1 MRFQNEAPNVKFSQQ
16 NVNVWKKHLQGAG
29 ASQNFQKVASGHWCD
44 WFLIPGSELYGF
56 SKKSNSCKSTKVLNF
71 KHFWK
76 N

>member
-1 MRFQNEAPNVKFSQQ
+1 MRHPKSNFHKKCKCVE
-16 NVNVWKKHLQGAG
+16 KHLQGAG

-56 SKKSNSCKSTKVLNF
+56 SKKSNSRKSTKVLNF